1 MKFKFPIIAVLAF
14 TFLITS
20 CTKDP
25 VPTPT
30 PTFPVEGLWVGTFS
44 APGYPSN
51 FFSFIVYPGGT
62 LLTKGQGIDGKYYY
76 SSGTWSLSS
85 SNVFT
90 GTIVSFVTPNGG
102 SPVTQSITATY
113 LNNGTMT
120 NGTWVDTNNPN
131 GTGLSGTFST
141 MQRVN

>member
-1 MKFKFPIIAVLAF
+1 MKFKFPIIAILAF

-20 CTKDP
+20 CSKDP

-30 PTFPVEGLWVGTFS
+30 PTYPVEGLWVGTFS
-44 APGYPSN
+44 APTFPSQ
-51 FFSFIVYPGGT
+51 FYSFIVYPGGV
-62 LLTKGQGIDGKYYY
+62 LLTKGQGSDGKYYY

-85 SNVFT
+85 NNTFS

-113 LNNGTMT
+113 SNNGNMT
-120 NGTWVDTNNPN
+120 GGTWVDTNNPN